1 MPSASAA
8 PLSGDA
14 ILVARSEVGDDEI
27 VGGSRPAL
35 PPRRLCLAHSV
46 SCRPTE
52 AAGYR
57 RRLEAIEASGR
68 LPAGGLRTKSHL
80 LLTWV
85 DEIVRH
91 PNVLDAVESIVG
103 PDILVW
109 GTSFFI
115 KEPRNASFVSWHQD
129 LTYWG
134 LEPPDIVTAWIALSE
149 SSTENGAMRVIP
161 GTHTSEVVP
170 HRDTFAADNL
180 LSRGQEISVE
190 VDEAQGRHARARARP
205 DVAPP
210 RQADPRLG
218 AEPVRQAQDRAG
230 DPLHPHPRAPD
241 RRGDRQRHA
250 GARRRQRSV
259 ISTPRSGP
267 SPISR
272 TRRSRTMPGSRAR
285 PRAS

>member
-1 MPSASAA
+1 MTRLSEAA
-8 PLSGDA
+8 VLRYRRDGYVSPIGVLS
-14 ILVARSEVGDDEI
+14 
-27 VGGSRPAL
+27 
-35 PPRRLCLAHSV
+35 
-46 SCRPTE
+46 PTE

-57 RRLEAIEASGR
+57 RRLETIEASGR

-134 LEPPDIVTAWIALSE
+134 LVPPDIVTAWIALSE

-161 GTHTSEVVP
+161 GTHASEVVP

-190 VDEAQGRHARARARP
+190 VDEGKAVTLELEPGQMSLHHVKLIHGSEPNPSDKRRIGLAIRYIPTRVRQ
-205 DVAPP
+205 VAGPRDSATLVRGQDAFGHFDLEPP
-210 RQADPRLG
+210 PAADLAPEAL
-218 AEPVRQAQDRAG
+218 ALHVHISDRQAQI
-230 DPLHPHPRAPD
+230 LY
-241 RRGDRQRHA
+241 RG
-250 GARRRQRSV
+250 
-259 ISTPRSGP
+259 TT
-267 SPISR
+267 R
-272 TRRSRTMPGSRAR
+272 TSF
-285 PRAS
+285 